1 MHKMAFEERNLAY
14 DLSLFEEDEKKY
26 SRMPAGA
33 RKKQNS
39 SANLTRKKPAEAKE
53 AAKNPQ
59 QAQRKKYSPLKVM
72 GTAIAG
78 AFVVGAL
85 ATIIMGQAQLTE
97 LNRSIETKT
106 EELKQKD
113 SQYTQLDMNV
123 RSRYS
128 TAIVENYAKDELG
141 MSKATNYQKEFVNLS
156 EGDKAEV
163 LTEESQNIF
172 STIVEAVT
180 GIWS

>member
-1 MHKMAFEERNLAY
+1 MAFEERNLAY
-14 DLSLFEEDEKKY
+14 DLSLFDDDDNKY
-26 SRMPAGA
+26 TMVPQS
-33 RKKQNS
+33 
-39 SANLTRKKPAEAKE
+39 TRKKAKTGAN
-53 AAKNPQ
+53 AAKKKTSAAKAAENNAQ
-59 QAQRKKYSPLKVM
+59 KGQRKKYSPIKIL
-72 GTAIAG
+72 GTAVAG
-78 AFVVGAL
+78 AFVIGAL

-97 LNRSIETKT
+97 LNRSIDKKT

-128 TAIVENYAKDELG
+128 TAIVEEYAKGELG
-141 MSKATNYQKEFVNLS
+141 MAKATNHQKEFVNLS

-163 LTEESQNIF
+163 LTEEGQNIF
-172 STIVEAVT
+172 STIVDAVT

>member
-1 MHKMAFEERNLAY
+1 MAFEERNLAY
-14 DLSLFEEDEKKY
+14 DLSLFEDDDKKY
-26 SRMPAGA
+26 TTVPQS
-33 RKKQNS
+33 
-39 SANLTRKKPAEAKE
+39 TRKKTKSGAN
-53 AAKNPQ
+53 AAKKKPSAEKTEDKN
-59 QAQRKKYSPLKVM
+59 AEKGQRKKYSPLKVL
-72 GTAIAG
+72 GSVIAG
-78 AFVVGAL
+78 LFVVGAL

-97 LNRSIETKT
+97 LNRSIEKKT
-106 EELKQKD
+106 EELKQKQ

-128 TAIVENYAKDELG
+128 TAIVEEYAKDELG

-156 EGDKAEV
+156 DGDKAEV

-172 STIVEAVT
+172 STIVDAVT

>member
-1 MHKMAFEERNLAY
+1 MAFEERNLAY
-14 DLSLFEEDEKKY
+14 DLSLFEDDDKKY
-26 SRMPAGA
+26 STVP
-33 RKKQNS
+33 QS
-39 SANLTRKKPAEAKE
+39 TRKKSKSGAN
-53 AAKNPQ
+53 AAKKKPVADKAADNEANK
-59 QAQRKKYSPLKVM
+59 AQRKKYSPLKVL
-72 GTAIAG
+72 GTAVAG
-78 AFVVGAL
+78 LFVVGAL

-97 LNRSIETKT
+97 LNRSIDKKT

-128 TAIVENYAKDELG
+128 TAIVEEYAKDELG

-172 STIVEAVT
+172 STIIDAIT

>member
-1 MHKMAFEERNLAY
+1 MAFEERNLAY
-14 DLSLFEEDEKKY
+14 DLSLFEEDVNKF
-26 SRMPAGA
+26 SNAPGA
-33 RKKQNS
+33 RKKQNQ
-39 SANLTRKKPAEAKE
+39 SAKLTRKKPAQTKETAKSPE
-53 AAKNPQ
+53 S
-59 QAQRKKYSPLKVM
+59 AQRKKYSPLRVM
-72 GTAIAG
+72 GTALAG

-97 LNRSIETKT
+97 LNRSIEKKT

-128 TAIVENYAKDELG
+128 TAIVENYAKDVLG

>member
-1 MHKMAFEERNLAY
+1 MAFEERNLAY
-14 DLSLFEEDEKKY
+14 DLSLFEDDGKKY
-26 SRMPAGA
+26 TTVPQS
-33 RKKQNS
+33 
-39 SANLTRKKPAEAKE
+39 TRKKTKSGAN
-53 AAKNPQ
+53 AAKKKTVADKAADNNAQ
-59 QAQRKKYSPLKVM
+59 KGQRKKYSPLKVL
-72 GTAIAG
+72 GTAVAG
-78 AFVVGAL
+78 VFVVGAL

-97 LNRSIETKT
+97 LNRSIDKKT

-128 TAIVENYAKDELG
+128 TAIVEEYAKDELG

-172 STIVEAVT
+172 STIIDAIT

>member
-1 MHKMAFEERNLAY
+1 MAFEERNLAY
-14 DLSLFEEDEKKY
+14 DLSLFEDDNEQKYSTVPHSKKKKNENTETSLKRKSADNKSADEKPEK
-26 SRMPAGA
+26 
-33 RKKQNS
+33 
-39 SANLTRKKPAEAKE
+39 SA
-53 AAKNPQ
+53 
-59 QAQRKKYSPLKVM
+59 RKKYSPVKVL
-72 GTAIAG
+72 GTAVAG
-78 AFVVGAL
+78 LFVVGAL

-97 LNRSIETKT
+97 LNRSIEKKT
-106 EELKQKD
+106 QELKQKD

-128 TAIVENYAKDELG
+128 TSIVENYAKDELG

-172 STIVEAVT
+172 STIYEAVT

>member
-1 MHKMAFEERNLAY
+1 MAFEERNLAY
-14 DLSLFEEDEKKY
+14 DLSLFEDDDEQKY
-26 SRMPAGA
+26 SAVPHNS
-33 RKKQNS
+33 KKKENKEIPVKGKI
-39 SANLTRKKPAEAKE
+39 SADKPADVKPENNA
-53 AAKNPQ
+53 
-59 QAQRKKYSPLKVM
+59 RKKYSPVKIIS
-72 GTAIAG
+72 TAVAG
-78 AFVVGAL
+78 LFVVGAL
-85 ATIIMGQAQLTE
+85 ATIIMGQAQITE
-97 LNRSIETKT
+97 LNRSIEKKT
-106 EELKQKD
+106 QELKQKD

-128 TAIVENYAKDELG
+128 TSIVENYAKNELG

-172 STIVEAVT
+172 STIYEAVT